1 MTDAPMIGG
10 KRRIDRVLAPE
21 FTGGLQEIDMEELR
35 ERRDVCRAER
45 EYLSYL
51 RRLVQGRRDI
61 LQAELERRRRGDDEE
76 SLLDLVAAIL
86 ADAPT
91 GSSRGEAPV
100 FTIPDD
106 EISLARRRVERLV
119 SDSRLSDLPALAD
132 EELEDAIAL
141 IDEEERN
148 LSDLRS
154 RVLQVHDA
162 LQAELVRRHKER
174 LSGTFG

>member
-1 MTDAPMIGG
+1 MIGG

-21 FTGGLQEIDMEELR
+21 FTDGLEEIDLEQLR

-45 EYLSYL
+45 DYLSFV
-51 RRLVQGRRDI
+51 RRLLQGRRDI
-61 LQAELERRRRGDDEE
+61 LQAELERRRRDGDEGT
-76 SLLDLVAAIL
+76 LLELVAAIL

-100 FTIPDD
+100 FTIPDE
-106 EISLARRRVERLV
+106 EINLARRRVERLV

-132 EELEDAIAL
+132 EELEEAVER

-148 LSDLRS
+148 LSDLRA
-154 RVLQVHDA
+154 RVLQVHDT
-162 LQAELVRRHKER
+162 LQAELVRKWRDR
-174 LSGTFG
+174 LSGMTG

>member
-1 MTDAPMIGG
+1 MIGG

-21 FTGGLQEIDMEELR
+21 FTDGLEEIDLEELR

-45 EYLSYL
+45 DYLSFV
-51 RRLVQGRRDI
+51 RRLLQGRRDI
-61 LQAELERRRRGDDEE
+61 LQAELERRRRDGDEGT
-76 SLLDLVAAIL
+76 LLELVAAIL

-100 FTIPDD
+100 FTIPDE
-106 EISLARRRVERLV
+106 EINLARRRVERLV

-132 EELEDAIAL
+132 EELEEAVER

-148 LSDLRS
+148 LSDLRA
-154 RVLQVHDA
+154 RVLQVHDT
-162 LQAELVRRHKER
+162 LQAELVRKWRDR
-174 LSGTFG
+174 LSGMTG

>member
-1 MTDAPMIGG
+1 MIGG

-21 FTGGLQEIDMEELR
+21 FTDGLAEIDLEELR

-45 EYLSYL
+45 DYLSFV
-51 RRLVQGRRDI
+51 RRLLQGRRDI
-61 LQAELERRRRGDDEE
+61 LQAELERRRRGGDEGT
-76 SLLDLVAAIL
+76 LLELVAAIL

-100 FTIPDD
+100 FTIPDE
-106 EISLARRRVERLV
+106 EINLARRRVERLV

-132 EELEDAIAL
+132 EELEEAIEQ

-148 LSDLRS
+148 LSDLRA

-162 LQAELVRRHKER
+162 LQAELVKKWRDR
-174 LSGTFG
+174 LGGMTG

>member
-1 MTDAPMIGG
+1 MIGG

-21 FTGGLQEIDMEELR
+21 FTDGLEEIDLEELR

-45 EYLSYL
+45 DYLSFV
-51 RRLVQGRRDI
+51 RRLLQGRRDI
-61 LQAELERRRRGDDEE
+61 LQAELERRRRDGDEGT
-76 SLLDLVAAIL
+76 LLELVAAIL

-100 FTIPDD
+100 FTIPDE
-106 EISLARRRVERLV
+106 EINLARRRVERLV

-132 EELEDAIAL
+132 EELEEAVER

-162 LQAELVRRHKER
+162 LQAELVRKWRDR
-174 LSGTFG
+174 LSGMTG

>member
-1 MTDAPMIGG
+1 MIGG

-21 FTGGLQEIDMEELR
+21 FIGGLQEIDMDELR

-45 EYLSYL
+45 EYLSFV
-51 RRLVQGRRDI
+51 RRLLQGRRDI
-61 LQAELERRRRGDDEE
+61 LQAELERRRRGGDEGTT
-76 SLLDLVAAIL
+76 LDLMAAIL

-106 EISLARRRVERLV
+106 EINLARRRVERLV

-132 EELEDAIAL
+132 EELEEAIER

-162 LQAELVRRHKER
+162 LQAELVRKWRDR
-174 LSGTFG
+174 LSGMTG

>member
-1 MTDAPMIGG
+1 MIGG

-21 FTGGLQEIDMEELR
+21 FVDGLREIEEEELR
-35 ERRDVCRAER
+35 ERRDLSRAER
-45 EYLSYL
+45 EYLSYV

-61 LQAELERRRRGDDEE
+61 LQAELDRRRRGGDEE
-76 SLLDLVAAIL
+76 SLLEMVAATL

-91 GSSRGEAPV
+91 GSSRGEALV

-106 EISLARRRVERLV
+106 EISLARRRVERLI
-119 SDSRLSDLPALAD
+119 SDSRLSDLPGLSN
-132 EELEDAIAL
+132 EELEEAVAR

-154 RVLQVHDA
+154 RVLQVYDT
-162 LQAELVRRHKER
+162 LQAELVRVIRDR
-174 LSGTFG
+174 LGGMTG

>member
-1 MTDAPMIGG
+1 MIGG

-21 FTGGLQEIDMEELR
+21 FVDGLQEIDLEDLR

-61 LQAELERRRRGDDEE
+61 LQAELERRRRGGDE
-76 SLLDLVAAIL
+76 STLLELVAAIL

-91 GSSRGEAPV
+91 GSSRGEALV

-106 EISLARRRVERLV
+106 EINLARRRVERLV
-119 SDSRLSDLPALAD
+119 SDSRLSDLPGQSD
-132 EELEDAIAL
+132 EELEEAIAR

-148 LSDLRS
+148 LSDLRA

-162 LQAELVRRHKER
+162 LQAELVRRYRDK
-174 LSGTFG
+174 LGGMTG

>member
-1 MTDAPMIGG
+1 MIGG

-21 FTGGLQEIDMEELR
+21 FADGLQEIDLEELR

-61 LQAELERRRRGDDEE
+61 LQAELERRRRGGDEGT
-76 SLLDLVAAIL
+76 LLELVAAIL

-106 EISLARRRVERLV
+106 EINLARRRVERLV
-119 SDSRLSDLPALAD
+119 SDSRLSDLPGQSD
-132 EELEDAIAL
+132 EELEEAIVR

-148 LSDLRS
+148 ISDLRS

-162 LQAELVRRHKER
+162 LQAELVRRYRDR
-174 LSGTFG
+174 LGGMTG

>member
-1 MTDAPMIGG
+1 MIGG

-21 FTGGLQEIDMEELR
+21 FVDGLQDIDLEDLR

-61 LQAELERRRRGDDEE
+61 LQAELERRRRGGDE
-76 SLLDLVAAIL
+76 STLLELVAAIL

-106 EISLARRRVERLV
+106 EINLARRRVERLV
-119 SDSRLSDLPALAD
+119 SDSRLSDLPGQSD
-132 EELEDAIAL
+132 EELEEAIAR
-141 IDEEERN
+141 IDEEERS

-162 LQAELVRRHKER
+162 LQAELVRRYRDR
-174 LSGTFG
+174 LSGMTG

>member
-1 MTDAPMIGG
+1 MIGG

-21 FTGGLQEIDMEELR
+21 FTDGLQEIDLDELR
-35 ERRDVCRAER
+35 ERRDVARAER
-45 EYLSYL
+45 DYLSFV
-51 RRLVQGRRDI
+51 RRLLQGRRDI
-61 LQAELERRRRGDDEE
+61 LQAELERRRRGGDQE
-76 SLLDLVAAIL
+76 SILQLVAAVL

-100 FTIPDD
+100 FTIPDE
-106 EISLARRRVERLV
+106 EINLARRRVERLV

-132 EELEDAIAL
+132 EELEEAIER

-148 LSDLRS
+148 LSDLRA

-162 LQAELVRRHKER
+162 LQAELVRKWRDR
-174 LSGTFG
+174 LGGMSG

>member
-1 MTDAPMIGG
+1 MIGG

-21 FTGGLQEIDMEELR
+21 FVDGLQEIEEKELR
-35 ERRDVCRAER
+35 ERRDLSRAER
-45 EYLSYL
+45 EYLSYV

-61 LQAELERRRRGDDEE
+61 LQAELERRRRGGDEE
-76 SLLDLVAAIL
+76 SLLEMVAATL

-119 SDSRLSDLPALAD
+119 SDSRLSDLPRLSD
-132 EELEDAIAL
+132 EELEEAVAR
-141 IDEEERN
+141 IDEEERD
-148 LSDLRS
+148 LSDLRG
-154 RVLQVHDA
+154 RVLQVYDT
-162 LQAELVRRHKER
+162 LQAQLVRVIRDR
-174 LSGTFG
+174 LGGMTG

>member
-1 MTDAPMIGG
+1 MIGG

-21 FTGGLQEIDMEELR
+21 FTDGLQEIEEKELR
-35 ERRDVCRAER
+35 ERRDLSRAER
-45 EYLSYL
+45 EYLSYV

-61 LQAELERRRRGDDEE
+61 LQAELERRRRGGDEE
-76 SLLDLVAAIL
+76 SLLEMVAATL

-106 EISLARRRVERLV
+106 EINLARRRVERLV
-119 SDSRLSDLPALAD
+119 SDSRLSDLPGLSD
-132 EELEDAIAL
+132 EELEEAVAR
-141 IDEEERN
+141 IDEEERD

-154 RVLQVHDA
+154 RVLRVYDT
-162 LQAELVRRHKER
+162 LQAELVRVIRDR
-174 LSGTFG
+174 LGGMTG

>member
-1 MTDAPMIGG
+1 MIGG

-21 FTGGLQEIDMEELR
+21 FTDGLQQIEEKELR
-35 ERRDVCRAER
+35 ERRDLSRAER
-45 EYLSYL
+45 EYLSYV
-51 RRLVQGRRDI
+51 RRLLQGRRDI
-61 LQAELERRRRGDDEE
+61 LQAELERRRRGGDEGT
-76 SLLDLVAAIL
+76 LLELVAAIL

-100 FTIPDD
+100 FTIPDE

-119 SDSRLSDLPALAD
+119 SDSRLSDLPGQSD
-132 EELEDAIAL
+132 DELENAITR

-154 RVLQVHDA
+154 RVLQVHDS
-162 LQAELVRRHKER
+162 LQAELVRRIRDKLR
-174 LSGTFG
+174 GVSG

>member
-1 MTDAPMIGG
+1 MIGG

-21 FTGGLQEIDMEELR
+21 FTDGLQDIDQDEVR
-35 ERRDVCRAER
+35 ERRDLSRAER

-61 LQAELERRRRGDDEE
+61 LQAELERRRRGGDEGT
-76 SLLDLVAAIL
+76 LLELVAAIL

-91 GSSRGEAPV
+91 GSSRGEALV
-100 FTIPDD
+100 FTIPDE

-119 SDSRLSDLPALAD
+119 SDSRLSDLPRLTD
-132 EELEDAIAL
+132 EELEEAVTR

-154 RVLQVHDA
+154 RVLQVHDT
-162 LQAELVRRHKER
+162 LQAEYVRRWRDR
-174 LSGTFG
+174 LRGMSG

>member
-1 MTDAPMIGG
+1 MIGG

-21 FTGGLQEIDMEELR
+21 FTDGLQEIDMDELR
-35 ERRDVCRAER
+35 ERRDVARAER

-61 LQAELERRRRGDDEE
+61 LQAELERRRRGGDEGT
-76 SLLDLVAAIL
+76 LLELVAAIL

-106 EISLARRRVERLV
+106 EINLARRRVERLV
-119 SDSRLSDLPALAD
+119 SDSRLSDLPAQSD
-132 EELEDAIAL
+132 EELEEAITR

-154 RVLQVHDA
+154 RVLQVHDT
-162 LQAELVRRHKER
+162 LQKELVRRYRDR
-174 LSGTFG
+174 LGGMTG

>member
-1 MTDAPMIGG
+1 MIGG

-21 FTGGLQEIDMEELR
+21 FTDGLTEIDLEELR

-45 EYLSYL
+45 DYLSFV
-51 RRLVQGRRDI
+51 RRLLQGRRDI
-61 LQAELERRRRGDDEE
+61 LQAELERRRRGGDEGTT
-76 SLLDLVAAIL
+76 LDLVAAIL

-106 EISLARRRVERLV
+106 EINLARRRVERLV

-132 EELEDAIAL
+132 EELEEAIEQ

-148 LSDLRS
+148 LSDLRA
-154 RVLQVHDA
+154 RVLHVHDA
-162 LQAELVRRHKER
+162 LQAELVKKWRDR
-174 LSGTFG
+174 LGGMTG

>member
-1 MTDAPMIGG
+1 MIGG

-21 FTGGLQEIDMEELR
+21 FTDGLQEIDLDELR
-35 ERRDVCRAER
+35 ERRDVARAER

-61 LQAELERRRRGDDEE
+61 LQAELERRRRGGDEGT
-76 SLLDLVAAIL
+76 LLELVAAIL

-106 EISLARRRVERLV
+106 EINLARRRVERLV
-119 SDSRLSDLPALAD
+119 SDSRLSDLPGQSD
-132 EELEDAIAL
+132 EELEEAITR

-162 LQAELVRRHKER
+162 LQKELVRRYRDR
-174 LSGTFG
+174 LGGMTG